1 MKLLSL
7 SLLGAL
13 LAYLLYGA
21 WPSVRRTVT
30 VLGALRMYPHGA
42 VVKAGVTAIPDTVH
56 CEDLHYHAPSGTLFT
71 ACEDNPETRFKWFPP
86 LANFD
91 DPELASRS
99 RGSIHV
105 VDPKVW
111 VATFS
116 GMSRAN
122 GTSQTM
128 MSRRLAFENF
138 EGPFITHGIDVIPDA
153 KAPDGEAVYIVAVN
167 HVPETQSS
175 GEKGPHARSQLEVF
189 HHVVGSSSIRHLR
202 SVWHPLIKTPNDVFA
217 ESPTSIY
224 VTNDH
229 RHRFHGLMRALE
241 DLYRGATWTEVVH
254 VQLDFLAA
262 TEPTAGVAAR
272 IALPNIH
279 NSNGLGHGRTDR
291 EILISSCTSGVLL
304 IGQLPVDGKGNITV
318 TESVEFDHVVDN
330 PSYFADP
337 FATPG
342 DDHSGFLEAGVSRG
356 IDLSS
361 TQRNPAAKDPV
372 MVTYIKPAAAGG
384 WEKRLLLED
393 DGTVLRS
400 VSAAV
405 LVAIDPTKAGEGR
418 ATKGPRQAWL
428 FATGFLSKSMIAFK
442 VDL

>member
-1 MKLLSL
+1 
-7 SLLGAL
+7 
-13 LAYLLYGA
+13 
-21 WPSVRRTVT
+21 
-30 VLGALRMYPHGA
+30 
-42 VVKAGVTAIPDTVH
+42 
-56 CEDLHYHAPSGTLFT
+56 
-71 ACEDNPETRFKWFPP
+71 
-86 LANFD
+86 
-91 DPELASRS
+91 
-99 RGSIHV
+99 
-105 VDPKVW
+105 
-111 VATFS
+111 
-116 GMSRAN
+116 MSSTN

-128 MSRRLAFENF
+128 MSRRLSFENF
-138 EGPFITHGIDVIPDA
+138 DGPFITHGIDVIPDT
-153 KAPDGEAVYIVAVN
+153 KVVDGEAVYIVAVN
-167 HVPETQSS
+167 HIPETQSS

-229 RHRFHGLMRALE
+229 RHRFHGLMRTLE
-241 DLYRGATWTEVVH
+241 DLYLGATWTEVVH
-254 VQLDFLAA
+254 VQLESLAA
-262 TEPTAGVAAR
+262 AEPTAGVTAR

-279 NSNGLGHGRTDR
+279 NNNGLGHGRTER

-304 IGQLPVDGKGNITV
+304 IGQLPADGNGNITI
-318 TESVEFDHVVDN
+318 TESVDFDHVVDN

-337 FATPG
+337 YATPG

-356 IDLSS
+356 IDLAHN
-361 TQRNPAAKDPV
+361 QRNPTAKDPV
-372 MVTYIKPAAAGG
+372 MVTYIKPTAAGG

-405 LVAIDPTKAGEGR
+405 LVAIDPGDDVDGG
-418 ATKGPRQAWL
+418 ATKGQRKAWL